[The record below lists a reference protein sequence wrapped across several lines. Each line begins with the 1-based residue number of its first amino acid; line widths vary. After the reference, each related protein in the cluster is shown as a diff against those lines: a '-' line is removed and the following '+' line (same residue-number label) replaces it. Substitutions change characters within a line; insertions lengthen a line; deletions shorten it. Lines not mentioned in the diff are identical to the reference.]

1 MSYTNYE
8 WFLQQD
14 LKEYAGRWIAIIDR
28 KVVGSE
34 KNVDV
39 LMAEVKAN
47 FPKKVPLI
55 TKVRTKLSILNL
67 WMHGFTL

>member
-14 LKEYAGRWIAIIDR
+14 LKEYAGRWIAIIDK
-28 KVVGSE
+28 KVIGSE

-39 LMAEVKAN
+39 LMAEVKSK

-55 TKVRTKLSILNL
+55 TKVITKLSILNL
-67 WMHGFTL
+67 